1 MKTDQEINDLIRQM
15 SLEEKVSLLSGAT
28 GWTTTAI
35 ERLGIRSLSVTDG
48 PHGANCSPGKT
59 TCFPTSVG
67 MAATWN
73 PDLIREVGAALGRE
87 TLAAGRDVLLGPC
100 VNIQRHPL
108 GGRNFESFSEDPHL
122 AARMAVAYIQG
133 VQGEGAGTSVKHFAA
148 NNQEF
153 QRNTINVEVDERTL
167 REIYLPAFEAAV
179 REAGAWTAMA
189 AYNRVNGP
197 FCCENR
203 HLLVEI
209 LKEEWGFDGFVVS
222 DWGACHSTVES
233 ANGGMDLEMD
243 ADGPGQRPH
252 FRQPLVDAVKQ
263 GKVPEALVDDKVR
276 RVLRVLF
283 RIGQPKPVDLK
294 AHAELAKAVAREG
307 LVLLKNERAT
317 LPLNPAA
324 IKTLAVI
331 GPNAPDAR
339 LGGEGSSSVTPAYS
353 VSVLDGIRNFC
364 GDRVSVRTARGAV
377 LADDLKPIE
386 PAVLLG
392 GLRAEYFNNLDLAG
406 APDAVRTEEQVD
418 LNSGMWPPAPGIRSH
433 RFSVRWTGKLRPTES
448 GRYHLGMTKG
458 EKTRLYLDGKPLM
471 DHWQGMKEEERSVEV
486 DLDAGR
492 EYDVRGEYCSDA
504 GWGVTR
510 LAWLRTGDLLA
521 DAVAAARAVDA
532 AVLVVGLSRI
542 AEGEGFDRRSLN
554 LPGGQDELIAAVAKA
569 NPNTVVLIIGGSP
582 VAMDRWLS
590 LVPAVVQGWYPGQE
604 GGNAVAEVLF
614 GAASPSGR
622 LPLTFPRRIED
633 SSAHANY
640 PGQNGKVTYQEGIFV
655 GYRHFDTRGIEPLFP
670 FGHGLSYTTFEY
682 RDLEFKRAGGD
693 GLRVSFRLR
702 NTGAR
707 DGAEVAQLYV
717 RDTESSVERPAKELR
732 AMRKIFLKAG
742 DEAKVEFELGPRAFA
757 FYDTGARRWIVE
769 PGEFEILVGSSSRD
783 LRLKGRVT
791 I

>member
-1 MKTDQEINDLIRQM
+1 MNTEQKINDLIRQM

-48 PHGANCSPGKT
+48 PHGANCAPGTT

-73 PDLIREVGAALGRE
+73 PDLIRAVGAALGRE
-87 TLAAGRDVLLGPC
+87 TRAAGRDVLLGPC

-122 AARMAVAYIQG
+122 AARMAVAYIEG

-153 QRNTINVEVDERTL
+153 QRNTINVEVDEQTL

-189 AYNRVNGP
+189 AYNRLNGP

-203 HLLVEI
+203 RLLVEI

-243 ADGPGQRPH
+243 ADGPGQRPY

-263 GKVPEALVDDKVR
+263 GRVSEAVVDDKVR
-276 RVLRVLF
+276 RILRVLF

-294 AHAELAKAVAREG
+294 AHAELAKTVARESI
-307 LVLLKNERAT
+307 VLLKNERGI

-324 IKTLAVI
+324 IRTLAVI
-331 GPNAPDAR
+331 GPNAPEAR

-364 GDRVSVRTARGAV
+364 GDRVSVHNVRGAV
-377 LADDLKPIE
+377 LADDLKAIE
-386 PAVLLG
+386 PAALVG
-392 GLRAEYFNNLDLAG
+392 GLRAEYFNNLDVAG
-406 APDAVRTEEQVD
+406 APDAVRTEDHLD
-418 LNSGMWPPAPGIRSH
+418 LNTCMGSPAPGILSH
-433 RFSVRWTGKLRPTES
+433 RYSARWTGTLRAPES
-448 GRYHLGMTKG
+448 GRYQFGMTKG
-458 EKTRLYLDGKPLM
+458 EKTRLYLDGKLLM
-471 DHWQGMKEEERSVEV
+471 DHWVGMKEEVRSVEV
-486 DLDAGR
+486 DLEAGR
-492 EYDVRGEYCSDA
+492 TYDVRAEYRSDA

-510 LAWLRTGDLLA
+510 LAWLRTGDLTA
-521 DAVAAARAVDA
+521 EAVAAARGADAVI
-532 AVLVVGLSRI
+532 VVVGLSRI

-554 LPGGQDELIAAVAKA
+554 FPGGQDELIQAVAAA
-569 NPNTVVLIIGGSP
+569 NPNTIVLIIGGSP
-582 VAMDRWLS
+582 VAMDRWLAR
-590 LVPAVVQGWYPGQE
+590 VPAVVQAWYPGQE
-604 GGNAVAEVLF
+604 GGNAVAEILF

-640 PGQNGKVTYQEGIFV
+640 PGQNGKVAYREGLFV
-655 GYRHFDTRGIEPLFP
+655 GYRHFDTRGVEPLFP

-682 RDLEFKRAGGD
+682 HDLKLTARGAD
-693 GLRVSFRLR
+693 GVHVSLCLR
-702 NTGAR
+702 NTGCR
-707 DGAEVAQLYV
+707 DGAEVVQLYV
-717 RDTESSVERPAKELR
+717 CDIESSVERPAKELR
-732 AMRKIFLKAG
+732 AIRKVFLKVG
-742 DEAKVEFELGPRAFA
+742 EETTVGFELGPRAFA
-757 FYDTGARRWIVE
+757 FYDAVAKRWTVE
-769 PGEFEILVGSSSRD
+769 PGDFDILVGASSRD

-791 I
+791 L